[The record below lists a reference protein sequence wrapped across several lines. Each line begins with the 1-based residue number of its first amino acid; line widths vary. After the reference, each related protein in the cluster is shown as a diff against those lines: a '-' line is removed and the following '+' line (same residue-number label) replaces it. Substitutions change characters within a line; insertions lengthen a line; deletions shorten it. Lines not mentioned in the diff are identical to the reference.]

1 MVNNF
6 DNMSQMRDTTVSS
19 VESLGAAIRQ
29 RRLEKGLTQV
39 DLARRIGVERKWVMR
54 LESGSGAAEFGSVFK
69 AMKALDLQ
77 LKVMEAA
84 PAHSMPRVVP
94 TSLQRPVS
102 ALVPA
107 RPWFSAKHQLGPAGF
122 RGAAP
127 LMSEALDLAV
137 THLNAPFG
145 QIVKRMDLQRAL
157 MTGSL
162 REVASQPAA
171 ILSYMFV
178 ELDPQLILR
187 CVNELRVGLP
197 KADQLY
203 HEALKAN
210 VPRSEKWER
219 AVAHLV

>member
-1 MVNNF
+1 
-6 DNMSQMRDTTVSS
+6 MSHMKDTTVDT
-19 VESLGAAIRQ
+19 VESLGATIRQ

-39 DLARRIGVERKWVMR
+39 ELARRIGVERKWVMR

-77 LKVMEAA
+77 LNVMEAP
-84 PAHSMPRVVP
+84 PAHSMPWVAP

-107 RPWFSAKHQLGPAGF
+107 RPWFPAKHQLGSAGS
-122 RGAAP
+122 RGAGP
-127 LMSEALDLAV
+127 QMNKSLDLAV

-145 QIVKRMDLQRAL
+145 QIVKKMDLQRAL

-162 REVASQPAA
+162 REVASQAAA

-187 CVNELRVGLP
+187 CVNELRAGLP
-197 KADQLY
+197 KAHQLY
-203 HEALKAN
+203 HETLEAN
-210 VPRSEKWER
+210 APRSEKWER